1 MNLLAGKEF
10 EQNNEGT
17 FQDVGTIRGSAY
29 RQEGIED
36 ALGYEKIDT
45 LGQEKLTVTRVAL
58 DASCLYIHRANEF

>member
-1 MNLLAGKEF
+1 M
-10 EQNNEGT
+10 
-17 FQDVGTIRGSAY
+17 GTIRGSAY